1 MPDIKDQKLLYHL
14 TAFDNLPAILRL
26 GLLPRAQLNGF
37 IDVADPEIIDG
48 RGEHGL
54 ERYVPFHWFAR
65 NPFDGRVQRDH
76 PGKTF
81 VLITVRR
88 TLAARE
94 NWPVIPRHPLASS
107 TPDLLDYTSGVA
119 SIEWEV
125 MNERNYHDSECKSI
139 CMAECLSP
147 RPLAPTDFFKIYAPD
162 EATAK
167 AARSLIKANDLYLEV
182 GANPGMFL

>member
-1 MPDIKDQKLLYHL
+1 
-14 TAFDNLPAILRL
+14 
-26 GLLPRAQLNGF
+26 
-37 IDVADPEIIDG
+37 VADPEIIDG